1 MNRKRGYLVRSVIFL
16 LVMSGLFCISAV
28 KVYAVGNVELDPELQ
43 KIVIYRYGESREN
56 LTVVTDLVRASLR
69 DPEKLLL
76 LEKQFVSILESDAI
90 YECKDFV
97 CRQLWIMGTKESVP
111 VLGKMLLDEKTS
123 DMARYAL
130 ERNECP
136 DAGKA
141 LAGALGKV
149 NGNVL
154 IGVINSL
161 GERRDEKSVK
171 KLASLMFKP
180 EKNVAVAAAAA
191 LGKIGNSNAEKA
203 LQKARIKGSTS
214 LHTAASH
221 ALLVTAYNLTE
232 EGKREDAAT
241 IYKSLCSL
249 DEPQQI
255 RRAALKGLERYL
267 ID

>member
-1 MNRKRGYLVRSVIFL
+1 MNRKRGYRVRSAVFL
-16 LVMSGLFCISAV
+16 LMMFGAYCMVDV
-28 KVYAVGNVELDPELQ
+28 TVYAGGNVELNPALQ
-43 KIVIYRYGESREN
+43 KILTHRFGESREN
-56 LTVVTDLVRASLR
+56 LTVVADMVRASLS

-76 LEKQFVSILESDAI
+76 LEKQFVSILESDAT
-90 YECKDFV
+90 YECKDFI

-111 VLGKMLLDEKTS
+111 VLSKMLLDEKTS

-149 NGNVL
+149 KGNVL

-161 GERRDEKSVK
+161 GERRDIKSVK

-180 EKNVAVAAAAA
+180 EKNVAIAAAAA

-203 LQKARIKGSTS
+203 LQKARIKGSPS
-214 LHTAASH
+214 LHAAASH

-232 EGKREDAAT
+232 EGKREDAAN

-249 DEPQQI
+249 DEPQQV

-267 ID
+267 FD